1 MQSSEKWDG
10 DEQPEP
16 PPFAS
21 QGSPTKGDDA
31 ADEPQYPTGAH
42 LWLIILSLCLSVFLV
57 ALDQTIIAPALG
69 TITTQFNSLTD
80 VGWYGSAYLLTTT
93 ALQPLYGNIYARF
106 DVKYTFLAG
115 VFLFELGSLV
125 SAVAPT
131 SNAMIVGRAV
141 SGLGTAGIFS
151 GSMVILSYTM
161 PLRKR
166 PVMFGVFGGL
176 WGISSVVGPL
186 LGGAFTDHVSWRW
199 CFYINLPIGGVAM
212 VVIFFFLRITRAD
225 NSGGESLVTRIK
237 QLDLL
242 GALVLI
248 PAVTMLLLAVQWG
261 GAKYPWGDSRIIGLL
276 VGAAVT
282 TLVFAGVEIWQQD
295 QGLLPPRFFRQRDV
309 LAAMMFALFVGAYF
323 YPIVYYISK
332 LPSSLPDDMEGMLM
346 ASTSAQP
353 STSKRCRTTAP

>member
-1 MQSSEKWDG
+1 MQSSEIGYG
-10 DEQPEP
+10 DERPEP
-16 PPFAS
+16 QPFAS

-93 ALQPLYGNIYARF
+93 ALQPLYGNIYSRF

-225 NSGGESLVTRIK
+225 NPADESLVTRIK

-332 LPSSLPDDMEGMLM
+332 LPSP
-346 ASTSAQP
+346 
-353 STSKRCRTTAP
+353 R